1 MLLKAFVES
10 CETKTFLLRC
20 PNQYEYTRCLPR
32 GWPSYS
38 SSRNG
43 IAHFNVLRYCKT
55 ILWHFQ
61 FHVLTPSQLNFF
73 AQVFVFLFFRA
84 YFWKFL
90 WWMIFINECRGDWPY
105 CFQKLLLQ
113 KQLSFLQTLKWS
125 AFDLFW
131 NHTLMRLKIVE

>member
-1 MLLKAFVES
+1 MLKTAKRKHFYFDAQTNMSTPAVCLTADHHTHHHVTESPILKDHSWVWDIF
-10 CETKTFLLRC
+10 
-20 PNQYEYTRCLPR
+20 
-32 GWPSYS
+32 
-38 SSRNG
+38 
-43 IAHFNVLRYCKT
+43 CKT

-125 AFDLFW
+125 VFDLFW
-131 NHTLMRLKIVE
+131 KHTLMRLKIVE

>member
-1 MLLKAFVES
+1 MLKAAKRKHFYFDAQTNMSTPAV
-10 CETKTFLLRC
+10 FLAADHHTHH
-20 PNQYEYTRCLPR
+20 TRH
-32 GWPSYS
+32 
-38 SSRNG
+38 G
-43 IAHFNVLRYCKT
+43 IVHFNVLRYCKT

-125 AFDLFW
+125 VFDLFW
-131 NHTLMRLKIVE
+131 KHTLMRLKIVE